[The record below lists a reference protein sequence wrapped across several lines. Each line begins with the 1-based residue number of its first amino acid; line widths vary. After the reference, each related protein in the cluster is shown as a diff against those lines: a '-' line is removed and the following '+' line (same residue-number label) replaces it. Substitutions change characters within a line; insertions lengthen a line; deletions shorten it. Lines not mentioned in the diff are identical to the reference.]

1 MSRELL
7 VPRPLCDVVNCDV
20 EIDIE
25 SALAEMER
33 ERELFRLLPNIYAYR
48 YDFKRV
54 SPSMINDFEFCPR
67 LLWVESRLGL
77 KLIQRDSVVSLV
89 KGVLLHERYQRA
101 VSHYDNVVVEYRV
114 EMGDLVGVVDL
125 AIKRGGG
132 VIPVEIKSGTA
143 SRQAHRKQLQIYISM
158 LRSKYGYLVY
168 RNRVEVVHRDESAIK
183 TLDKIREVLKSDKP
197 PRANCG
203 VCVFRQIC
211 SNVAKI

>member
-1 MSRELL
+1 M
-7 VPRPLCDVVNCDV
+7 
-20 EIDIE
+20 
-25 SALAEMER
+25 
-33 ERELFRLLPNIYAYR
+33 
-48 YDFKRV
+48 
-54 SPSMINDFEFCPR
+54 
-67 LLWVESRLGL
+67 
-77 KLIQRDSVVSLV
+77 
-89 KGVLLHERYQRA
+89 LLHERYQRA

-211 SNVAKI
+211 SNVANI